1 MRATRFLGGLVV
13 LALLAGCAPAVRM
26 RGDAAMYRAQQQ
38 RERALA
44 GADHWTL
51 NGRLGVSDGHNGGSG
66 SLEWH
71 QDGDHYDFQLRAP
84 ITGKSFRLTGG
95 PGGALLEG
103 LEGGPLR
110 GPDAESLMRKALG
123 WEMPLSDLR
132 AWVLGLRA
140 DSGPAEL
147 RFGDDQLPSLLLQDG
162 WTVDYRRWDQSR
174 QPALPVQ
181 IFATKPPYK
190 VRLFIESWQ
199 LK

>member
-26 RGDAAMYRAQQQ
+26 KGDAAMYRAQQQ

-51 NGRLGVSDGHNGGSG
+51 NGRLGVSDGRNGGSG